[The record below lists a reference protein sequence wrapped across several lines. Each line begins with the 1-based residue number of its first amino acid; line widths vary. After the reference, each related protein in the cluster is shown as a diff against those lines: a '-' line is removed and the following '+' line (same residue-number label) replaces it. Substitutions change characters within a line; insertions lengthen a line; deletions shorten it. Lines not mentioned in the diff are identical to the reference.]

1 MIIIDILRFADLER
15 YPLVKKRAKLDL
27 HDQGELIKCAIQKK
41 IIEI

>member
-27 HDQGELIKCAIQKK
+27 QLIKCAIQKK